1 MSQEL
6 DTSVQIPPYSVDSRI
21 AVACPQQR
29 SYTISIQSATMYDLT
44 GFQRD
49 VLYVIAGLSE
59 PHGVAVKDELENYY
73 ETDIYYGQLYPNL
86 DTLADKGLIDKGQ
99 KDGRTN
105 MYTVTDR
112 GRRELKARRDWEARH
127 RQ

>member
-1 MSQEL
+1 
-6 DTSVQIPPYSVDSRI
+6 
-21 AVACPQQR
+21 
-29 SYTISIQSATMYDLT
+29 MYDLT

-99 KDGRTN
+99 KDDRTN

>member
-1 MSQEL
+1 
-6 DTSVQIPPYSVDSRI
+6 
-21 AVACPQQR
+21 
-29 SYTISIQSATMYDLT
+29 MYDLT

>member
-1 MSQEL
+1 
-6 DTSVQIPPYSVDSRI
+6 
-21 AVACPQQR
+21 
-29 SYTISIQSATMYDLT
+29 MYDLT

-112 GRRELKARRDWEARH
+112 GCRELKARRDWEARH